1 MARSKQTARKNTS
14 VETFVEVKVDVKKT
28 ARKAG
33 SSLRRKETRRLKMG
47 RIKPRVFEKLGENK
61 NGE

>member
-14 VETFVEVKVDVKKT
+14 VETFVEVKVDVKRR